1 MVIKNLEELDNLA
14 GKVLENLPGNVL
26 ALSGDL
32 GVGKTTFTQL
42 LLKRLGVIEKVTSPT
57 FVILK
62 KYDIDFGKYKKVWH
76 MDCYRL
82 DNTKELEVLGFKE
95 IVNDSKALVIIEWAE
110 KIKEALPQNVFW
122 MNFKHGENEGER
134 IIEIKSQE
142 FTPLDK

>member
-62 KYDIDFGKYKKVWH
+62 KYVRVWLN
-76 MDCYRL
+76 CQ
-82 DNTKELEVLGFKE
+82 
-95 IVNDSKALVIIEWAE
+95 I
-110 KIKEALPQNVFW
+110 
-122 MNFKHGENEGER
+122 
-134 IIEIKSQE
+134 
-142 FTPLDK
+142 

>member
-1 MVIKNLEELDNLA
+1 MIIKSLGELDDLAGKILDNLHI
-14 GKVLENLPGNVL
+14 NVL

-62 KYDIDFGKYKKVWH
+62 KYDIDFKNYKKVWH

-82 DNTKELEVLGFKE
+82 EDVKELEVLDFQEIIKDKE
-95 IVNDSKALVIIEWAE
+95 ALIIIEWAE
-110 KIKEALPQNVFW
+110 KIKEAIPADAFW
-122 MNFKHGENEGER
+122 MRFSHGEREGER
-134 IIEIKSQE
+134 IIEIKN
-142 FTPLDK
+142 